1 MLPVITDYALR
12 RGYSPANVPRGWPT
26 PDNRRAAA
34 SMDELYG
41 VWDRIRAWRRPAV
54 LLVLVAGAALGSA
67 EWVIEA
73 YLRHGGLPARLS
85 RAGEIQGH
93 LGWHLAFDDHVRALQ
108 GQTLCRPCNV
118 PLREPLAAAWWFVL
132 PLLTAGGV
140 VAAARARKTALV
152 LVPTV
157 VGLALAAPYLL
168 LVGYAAPRFAARST
182 WAVAVRRA
190 TRGVVSDAGAHGRG
204 HALRASLLRRGDKRI
219 LNHRREASL
228 VAGRERLM
236 GDMREANEPMMPEAV
251 DSPAPR
257 AQPTGALAQWL
268 LRHRVQPVG
277 PAAGEAHAEPH
288 AWWKVMCLT
297 GVDYFSSLAYVPA
310 IAALAA
316 GAVSP
321 LATLLIVALTLL
333 GMLPMYRRVA
343 KESPHGA
350 GSVAMLEDLLPFW
363 WGKLFVLVLLGFVAT
378 SWIITITLS
387 TADASV
393 HVVENPF
400 FPAALHGHEVALT
413 VALLLVLGGV
423 FLLGFSEA
431 VSVAIP
437 LVAIFLALNAVV
449 IGIGLVHVF
458 TTPSAW
464 SAWTD
469 ALASQGGGFGDLMGP
484 ALLAFPL
491 LVLGLSGFETG
502 VSMMPL
508 VAAEG
513 ADAEQRLR
521 SRIRNTRRL
530 LTTAAL
536 IMSVY
541 LLSASFV
548 TTLLIPHEEFAPGG
562 AANGRALAWLAH
574 EHVGETFG
582 TVYDIS
588 TILILW
594 FAGASAM
601 AGLVNIVPRYLPDY
615 GMAPEWGRAVRPV
628 VIVYTALCILIT
640 IAFDADV
647 DEQAGAYATGILA
660 MMVSGAFAVTVSVA
674 RHRRRAATVGFALL
688 TAVLLYA
695 LVANV
700 IDKPDGLVISGFFIA
715 GIIIVSLISRV
726 SRTTELRADRIVFDH
741 DARRFID
748 DTLAHD
754 NAINIIANRRQA
766 GDVEEYSAK
775 EREQRGVNPVPGSA
789 DVLFLEIDVI
799 DPSDFSDTLTVH
811 GVEVD
816 GHRILRA
823 DAPAAP
829 NAIAAI
835 LLALRNATDVQP
847 HCYFAWAEGSPLV
860 HMVRYFLL
868 GRGDTAPVTRE
879 IIRSHEP
886 DPARRPGIH
895 VGG

>member
-1 MLPVITDYALR
+1 MSETSRPV
-12 RGYSPANVPRGWPT
+12 
-26 PDNRRAAA
+26 
-34 SMDELYG
+34 
-41 VWDRIRAWRRPAV
+41 
-54 LLVLVAGAALGSA
+54 
-67 EWVIEA
+67 
-73 YLRHGGLPARLS
+73 
-85 RAGEIQGH
+85 
-93 LGWHLAFDDHVRALQ
+93 
-108 GQTLCRPCNV
+108 
-118 PLREPLAAAWWFVL
+118 
-132 PLLTAGGV
+132 
-140 VAAARARKTALV
+140 
-152 LVPTV
+152 
-157 VGLALAAPYLL
+157 
-168 LVGYAAPRFAARST
+168 
-182 WAVAVRRA
+182 
-190 TRGVVSDAGAHGRG
+190 
-204 HALRASLLRRGDKRI
+204 
-219 LNHRREASL
+219 
-228 VAGRERLM
+228 
-236 GDMREANEPMMPEAV
+236 MPETV
-251 DSPAPR
+251 DSPALR
-257 AQPTGALAQWL
+257 AHPTGAAARWL

-277 PAAGEAHAEPH
+277 PAAGESHSEPH

-310 IAALAA
+310 IAAVAA

-343 KESPHGA
+343 RQSPNGA

-400 FPAALHGHEVALT
+400 FPSALHGHEVALT
-413 VALLLVLGGV
+413 VTLLLILGGV

-431 VSVAIP
+431 VKVAIP
-437 LVAIFLALNAVV
+437 LVAVFLALNAVV
-449 IGIGLVHVF
+449 IGVGVAHVL
-458 TTPSAW
+458 TDPEAW
-464 SAWTD
+464 SAWTGSLTD
-469 ALASQGGGFGDLMGP
+469 LGGFGDLAGP

-508 VAAEG
+508 VEADG
-513 ADAEQRLR
+513 ADDEQRLKA
-521 SRIRNTRRL
+521 RIHNTRKL

-541 LLSASFV
+541 LLAASFV
-548 TTLLIPHEEFAPGG
+548 TTVLIPEDEFKPGG

-574 EHVGETFG
+574 EHVGEAFG

-601 AGLVNIVPRYLPDY
+601 AGLINIVPRYLPDY

-628 VIVYTALCILIT
+628 VLVYTTLCIIIT
-640 IAFDADV
+640 VTFDADV
-647 DEQAGAYATGILA
+647 DKQAGAYATGILA
-660 MMVSGAFAVTVSVA
+660 MMVSGAFAVTVFVL

-695 LVANV
+695 LIANIV
-700 IDKPDGLVISGFFIA
+700 DKPDGIAISGFFIL
-715 GIIIVSLISRV
+715 GIITVSLISRI
-726 SRTTELRADRIVFDH
+726 SRTTELRADRLVFDEA
-741 DARRFID
+741 ARRFIT

-754 NAINIIANRRQA
+754 QSINIIANRRES
-766 GDVEEYSAK
+766 GDAAEYSAK
-775 EREQRGVNPVPGSA
+775 EREQRGTNPVPGPA
-789 DVLFLEIDVI
+789 DVLFLEIDVV

-823 DAPAAP
+823 QAPAAP
-829 NAIAAI
+829 NAIAAV
-835 LLALRNATDVQP
+835 LLALRDATGVRP

-860 HMVRYFLL
+860 HMIRYFLL

-879 IIRSHEP
+879 IIRSNEP
-886 DPARRPGIH
+886 DPERRPGIH
-895 VGG
+895 VGD

>member
-1 MLPVITDYALR
+1 M
-12 RGYSPANVPRGWPT
+12 
-26 PDNRRAAA
+26 
-34 SMDELYG
+34 
-41 VWDRIRAWRRPAV
+41 
-54 LLVLVAGAALGSA
+54 
-67 EWVIEA
+67 
-73 YLRHGGLPARLS
+73 
-85 RAGEIQGH
+85 
-93 LGWHLAFDDHVRALQ
+93 
-108 GQTLCRPCNV
+108 
-118 PLREPLAAAWWFVL
+118 
-132 PLLTAGGV
+132 
-140 VAAARARKTALV
+140 
-152 LVPTV
+152 
-157 VGLALAAPYLL
+157 
-168 LVGYAAPRFAARST
+168 
-182 WAVAVRRA
+182 
-190 TRGVVSDAGAHGRG
+190 SDA
-204 HALRASLLRRGDKRI
+204 
-219 LNHRREASL
+219 
-228 VAGRERLM
+228 
-236 GDMREANEPMMPEAV
+236 NELAVPEVV
-251 DSPAPR
+251 DSPAVR
-257 AQPTGALAQWL
+257 AQPSGSLARWL

-277 PAAGEAHAEPH
+277 PAAGEGHTEPH

-321 LATLLIVALTLL
+321 LATLLIVALTLV

-343 KESPHGA
+343 RESPHGA

-387 TADASV
+387 AADASV
-393 HVVENPF
+393 HMMENPYL
-400 FPAALHGHEVALT
+400 PHALHGHEVAIT

-437 LVAIFLALNAVV
+437 LVAVFLVLNAVV
-449 IGIGLVHVF
+449 IAVGLTDVF
-458 TTPSAW
+458 TTPGAF

-469 ALASQGGGFGDLMGP
+469 ALGAGGGGFGDLVEP
-484 ALLAFPL
+484 ALVAFPL

-508 VAAEG
+508 VSAEG
-513 ADAEQRLR
+513 ADPEQRLR

-541 LLSASFV
+541 LLAASFV
-548 TTLLIPHEEFAPGG
+548 TTVLIPHKEFEPGG
-562 AANGRALAWLAH
+562 GANGRALAWLAH
-574 EHVGETFG
+574 ENVGEAFG
-582 TVYDIS
+582 TVYDVS

-628 VIVYTALCILIT
+628 VIVYTVLCVLIT
-640 IAFDADV
+640 LAFDADV
-647 DEQAGAYATGILA
+647 DAQAGAYATGILA
-660 MMVSGAFAVTVSVA
+660 MMVSGAFAVTVSVV
-674 RHRRRAATVGFALL
+674 RRRRRTAAAGFALL
-688 TAVLLYA
+688 TAVLFYA
-695 LVANV
+695 LVANIV
-700 IDKPDGLVISGFFIA
+700 DKPDGISISGMFIA
-715 GIIIVSLISRV
+715 GIIAVSLISRV
-726 SRTTELRADRIVFDH
+726 SRTTELRADRIVFDPA
-741 DARRFID
+741 ARRFIT

-766 GDVEEYSAK
+766 GDGAEYSAK
-775 EREQRGVNPVPGSA
+775 EREQRGSNPVPAPA
-789 DVLFLEIDVI
+789 DVLFVEIDVI
-799 DPSDFSDTLTVH
+799 DPSDFSETLTVR

-816 GHRILRA
+816 GYRILRA
-823 DAPAAP
+823 AAPAAP

-835 LLALRNATDVQP
+835 LLALRNATGVQP
-847 HCYFAWAEGSPLV
+847 HCYFAWAEGSPLM
-860 HMVRYFLL
+860 HMFRYFLL

-879 IIRSHEP
+879 IIRSNEP
-886 DPARRPGIH
+886 DPDRRPGIH